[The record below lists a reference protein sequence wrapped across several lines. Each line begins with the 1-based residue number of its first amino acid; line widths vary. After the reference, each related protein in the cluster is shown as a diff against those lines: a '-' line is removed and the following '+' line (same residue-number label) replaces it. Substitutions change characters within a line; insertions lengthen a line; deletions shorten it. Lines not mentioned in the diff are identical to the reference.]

1 MTELPREFTAK
12 SKAVLILTNGRL
24 RTQRSEQA
32 ASLLIGLFFV
42 MMALIGLAYAAA
54 ISKPPSPVTPTPSPS
69 AAITPSPV
77 PSIPSPSA
85 TITPSP
91 VTSGAFP
98 SATAPPSPV
107 SSPTPLSEK
116 AIRALWTPVIYHSLN
131 SKLVESYIPDEVH
144 AADLIDAIRDNEGLA
159 ELIEKFESKVNDDV
173 LEKWFIDINFTLKNI
188 QKDLQLVDHRV
199 LDFPDVLGLG
209 VRERRPLQT
218 AEYGRVRLLGLLT
231 QVSLQLGMEDPQ
243 FPNST
248 AKAVPAP
255 VSLPNPTV
263 TPSSSEIRR

>member
-1 MTELPREFTAK
+1 MDALKQLIGVDDRAAK
-12 SKAVLILTNGRL
+12 RVYSKIEGSVNLDKWT
-24 RTQRSEQA
+24 TQDPKKRA
-32 ASLLIGLFFV
+32 RASLLVGLFFV

-54 ISKPPSPVTPTPSPS
+54 ISKPPSPVTSTPSPS

-85 TITPSP
+85 TIVPSP

-188 QKDLQLVDHRV
+188 QKDLQLVDHPV
-199 LDFPDVLGLG
+199 LDFPDVLRLY
-209 VRERRPLQT
+209 RRTRTTPI
-218 AEYGRVRLLGLLT
+218 A
-231 QVSLQLGMEDPQ
+231 
-243 FPNST
+243 NS
-248 AKAVPAP
+248 
-255 VSLPNPTV
+255 
-263 TPSSSEIRR
+263 